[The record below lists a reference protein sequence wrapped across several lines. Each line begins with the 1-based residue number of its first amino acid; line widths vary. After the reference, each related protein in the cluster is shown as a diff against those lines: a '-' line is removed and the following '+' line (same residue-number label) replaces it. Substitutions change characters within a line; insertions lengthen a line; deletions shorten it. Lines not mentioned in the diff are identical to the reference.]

1 MDPHRSLPW
10 PAAAGA
16 AACVTAVY
24 VGALYALVPRAVR
37 ERPRDDPAHIAW
49 RTVAVAAA
57 CAAAPVLTWA
67 VLGGRLEAR
76 DLAAVMGVNP
86 GCWTPLALVGP
97 VAAVVAL
104 FLGPLVHAALQRLA
118 PAAPAPPACSPS
130 RAVTL
135 RNLVV
140 SPLAEEWVFRCCV
153 LPLFFATGATRGAIV
168 AATAATF
175 AAAHLHH
182 VVELTRRGWALP
194 HALGAVAG
202 QAGYTFVFGCLAAH
216 ALAVT
221 RSAPG
226 LVGMHVWC
234 NWWGLP
240 DLSWAT
246 GPSPRTQAESTRRAV
261 VAAAYAA
268 GIAAW
273 AAWSFAWLPSQ
284 MPRSCGAPSSMM
296 TLLGGGGARAAAKG
310 GLHRGLLQLWP
321 G

>member
-1 MDPHRSLPW
+1 MDPRRALPW

-24 VGALYALVPRAVR
+24 VGALYALVPRGVR
-37 ERPRDDPAHIAW
+37 ERPRDDPVHIAW
-49 RTVAVAAA
+49 RSAAVAAA
-57 CAAAPVLTWA
+57 CALAPALTWA
-67 VLGGRLEAR
+67 VLARRLDGA

-86 GCWTPLALVGP
+86 GCWTPLALAGP
-97 VAAVVAL
+97 VVSIGAL
-104 FLGPLVHAALQRLA
+104 FLGPLVHAALEAQRA
-118 PAAPAPPACSPS
+118 AAAAPAGGAS

-153 LPLFFATGATRGAIV
+153 LPLFWATGASRAAAV
-168 AATAATF
+168 VATAATF
-175 AAAHLHH
+175 AAAHMHH
-182 VVELTRRGWALP
+182 VVELTRRGWALR
-194 HALGAVAG
+194 HAAGAVGA

-221 RSAPG
+221 RAAPG
-226 LVGMHVWC
+226 PLAMHVWC

-240 DLSWAT
+240 DLSWAVV
-246 GPSPRTQAESTRRAV
+246 PPRTRADAARRAV
-261 VAAAYAA
+261 VAAAYAV

-273 AAWSFAWLPSQ
+273 AAWTFWWLTAQ
-284 MPRSCGAPSSMM
+284 MPRSCG
-296 TLLGGGGARAAAKG
+296 GGGGPAKG
-310 GLHRGLLQLWP
+310 GLPHHHRSPLQPWP